1 MLKTNQAYR
10 DENAVNLHEN
20 YKLLSGSVQISL
32 FISTCLAVIMTVILH
47 DQINT
52 RILLLW
58 LTVLCSVNV
67 IRLIVHHWFKRHPS
81 FNPEVILIHL
91 RFFRFG
97 AVMSGLAWGWAG
109 FYFAQQVDLVYQLF
123 ITFTLGGL
131 ATGATSSLAVD
142 KFAVVAFI
150 FATILPNALH
160 YFLSSGDIPIA
171 MAIMLLIFTAFMLN
185 SAKDQGKNLHENLK
199 LRIQAK
205 RDEAQFKEILN
216 FSPSAASITN
226 LSTLDTLF
234 TNKRH
239 LELFGTDATPFS
251 ENNNAIFL
259 VDKSELDGIRQN
271 LETQHSISNKL
282 LKFHSQES
290 AKNLWCI
297 GSFVRVNYLD
307 SPAVLSWFFDITDRI
322 RMEEQI
328 KLLAYHDSLTNLPN
342 RHLFEDRLK
351 LALKHAEREKQL
363 LGVMFI
369 DLDGFKSINDSHGH
383 GVGDQLLKAV
393 ADRVSAI
400 LRQSDT
406 LSRIGGDEFIVL
418 LPKINEV
425 DDAMNVAKKLLLA
438 LSKPFDINSHQLQM
452 SASIGL
458 AVYPQH
464 GDSAQTLLKNADIA
478 MYQVK
483 DSGKNNVRLY
493 KR

>member
-1 MLKTNQAYR
+1 
-10 DENAVNLHEN
+10 
-20 YKLLSGSVQISL
+20 
-32 FISTCLAVIMTVILH
+32 
-47 DQINT
+47 
-52 RILLLW
+52 
-58 LTVLCSVNV
+58 
-67 IRLIVHHWFKRHPS
+67 
-81 FNPEVILIHL
+81 
-91 RFFRFG
+91 
-97 AVMSGLAWGWAG
+97 MSGLVWGWAG

-131 ATGATSSLAVD
+131 AAGATSSLAVD
-142 KFAVVAFI
+142 KLAVVAFI
-150 FATILPNALH
+150 FATILPNASH
-160 YFLSSGDIPIA
+160 YFLSSGEIPIA
-171 MAIMLLIFTAFMLN
+171 MGIMLMIFTGFMLN
-185 SAKDQGKNLHENLK
+185 TAKDQGKSLHENLK
-199 LRIQAK
+199 LRIRAK

-216 FSPSAASITN
+216 FSPSAASITD

-239 LELFGTDATPFS
+239 WELFGTDATPFS
-251 ENNNAIFL
+251 DNHNAIFL
-259 VDKSELDGIRQN
+259 VDKSELDSIKKG
-271 LETQHSISNKL
+271 LKKQHNVTNRL
-282 LKFHSQES
+282 LKIRTQES
-290 AKNLWCI
+290 ATNLWCI
-297 GSFVRVNYLD
+297 GSFMPVNYLD
-307 SPAVLSWFFDITDRI
+307 NPAVLSWFFDITDRI

-351 LALKHAEREKQL
+351 LALKQAERDKQL

-369 DLDGFKSINDSHGH
+369 DLDGFKSVNDTHGH

-418 LPKINEV
+418 LPQINDV
-425 DDAMNVAKKLLLA
+425 DDAMGVAEKLLLA
-438 LSKPFDINSHQLQM
+438 LSEPFEITSHRLQV

-464 GDSAQTLLKNADIA
+464 GSCAQTLLKNADIA

-483 DSGKNNVRLY
+483 ESGKNNVRLY
-493 KR
+493 AG